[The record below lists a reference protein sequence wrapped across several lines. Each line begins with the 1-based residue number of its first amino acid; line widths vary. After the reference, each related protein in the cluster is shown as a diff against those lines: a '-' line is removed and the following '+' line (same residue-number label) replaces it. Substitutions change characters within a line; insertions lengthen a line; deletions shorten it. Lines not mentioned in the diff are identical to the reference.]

1 MFLELVYVETSAFF
15 AQVRWSLTRVLSRKD
30 RIPHKNIPNP
40 LTVMQ
45 ELKVQVCTC
54 VEGIT
59 VEWKMKD
66 CFSPSLVMTDRVQ
79 RRRRVFH
86 SKEEVQSYLPE
97 LGEGVSIFICYAPD
111 PESPYLDPQRRGA
124 EIRRNE
130 MLITMLTADL
140 EQHGFHVVSDL
151 HLGDTEPRNWL
162 RWYISRIHLCDFI
175 ILVCSPAFNELFS
188 QETLCQDVVDHRAVM
203 FRTYSQAIYDE
214 IAQDVTRGNNTSK
227 FIPVILDRAWEGRE
241 NVPSLFRG
249 GFVYNLSGGSVP
261 RRFVYGNRDGGF
273 ERLVCRMA
281 GINRVELDKP
291 RDRMLHMLP
300 KPDERGWFLH
310 SWTTSKP
317 IQCYHQKFV
326 VLHVDCCYVL
336 KASLQP

>member
-1 MFLELVYVETSAFF
+1 M
-15 AQVRWSLTRVLSRKD
+15 LSRKD
-30 RIPHKNIPNP
+30 RIPHKNSSNP

-45 ELKVQVCTC
+45 ELEVQVCAC

-59 VEWKMKD
+59 VEWKMKY
-66 CFSPSLVMTDRVQ
+66 CFSSPSLVMTDRVQ
-79 RRRRVFH
+79 RRRRVFR

-97 LGEGVSIFICYAPD
+97 LGEGVSVFICYAPD

-124 EIRRNE
+124 EICRNE
-130 MLITMLTADL
+130 KLITMLTADL

-175 ILVCSPAFNELFS
+175 ILVCSPAFDELFS
-188 QETLCQDVVDHRAVM
+188 RETLRQDVVDQRAVM

-227 FIPVILDRAWEGRE
+227 FIPVILDRAWEGRDS
-241 NVPSLFRG
+241 VPSLFRG

-317 IQCYHQKFV
+317 IQCYHQKSV
-326 VLHVDCCYVL
+326 VLYMC
-336 KASLQP
+336 